1 VYSSEFV
8 LQKYCGD
15 YHKTIHVGRIRY
27 LGDTS
32 NFAPSPLG
40 MRGLNKDFL
49 HFNFPSP
56 NPLPL
61 ERALNN

>member
-1 VYSSEFV
+1 MANN
-8 LQKYCGD
+8 
-15 YHKTIHVGRIRY
+15 GRIRY

-32 NFAPSPLG
+32 NFAPSPAG
-40 MRGLNKDFL
+40 EGWDEGLNKDFL

-61 ERALNN
+61 ERALSN